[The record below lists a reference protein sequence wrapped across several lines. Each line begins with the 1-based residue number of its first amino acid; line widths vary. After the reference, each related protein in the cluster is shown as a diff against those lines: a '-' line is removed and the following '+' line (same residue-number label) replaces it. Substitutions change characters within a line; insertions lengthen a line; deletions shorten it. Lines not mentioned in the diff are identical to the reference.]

1 MNFSTSTNT
10 DLDTTFLDKNGYVII
25 KNLITPDHLKKVKLK
40 LSEIQKSESIRSGGF
55 GFSPLRDQLLRG
67 NKKNSLFFF
76 DTFYYLLKQIIHLS
90 IKIIPPLK
98 QALYFH
104 RSTPFNPL
112 NSGYLKNEIHQMLIC
127 IIEQL
132 DNKDSIRTCDLANK
146 GEEFDVFYQNEQLLN
161 HVKHIIGEDYKLSS
175 LNIRSPKK
183 GNTNQDLHVDFPWAV
198 KGNQFYACNALF
210 VLDDMNESNG
220 ATRVIPGSHRS
231 GKMPYDEISDLKAN
245 HPDQILIKAKAG
257 DVIFLNSH
265 VWHGGSSNITGKQ
278 RTVIQSYFVHRAHQ
292 PQQYQR
298 FQIRPSTL
306 KRLNNK
312 SLKILDI
319 H

>member
-231 GKMPYDEISDLKAN
+231 GKMPYDEISD
-245 HPDQILIKAKAG
+245 
-257 DVIFLNSH
+257 
-265 VWHGGSSNITGKQ
+265 
-278 RTVIQSYFVHRAHQ
+278 
-292 PQQYQR
+292 
-298 FQIRPSTL
+298 
-306 KRLNNK
+306 
-312 SLKILDI
+312 
-319 H
+319 